1 MARTRITLAQLQ
13 AFVQVAHGRSFR
25 AAAQALHVSQPAL
38 SRTVRLA
45 EDAVAARLFDRDTR
59 RVELTPAGRELLPIA
74 ERLLD
79 EFHGAFS
86 ELAQFL
92 DGRSGHITVVTLPSL
107 GVALVPLAV
116 AAFRKRHPQV
126 EFSLLEAPARDLLPM
141 VLEGRADFGISV
153 RPPPDRQLHY
163 RHLLDDPFELVCR
176 ADDALAARTAVNWSV
191 FATRPF
197 LASGQGSSIRT
208 VTDAAFVHNR
218 LTLRPAFT
226 FPSVSAGGALV
237 AAGLG
242 LTALPR
248 LALPLAHSPA
258 LAAVKL
264 LRPALSRP
272 LGIVTRIG
280 RSLSPVTQAFI
291 KTLCEQGSPVAG
303 EASSVGADP
312 TIRQP
317 PSPR

>member
-1 MARTRITLAQLQ
+1 MDDMARPIITLAQMQ
-13 AFVQVAHGRSFR
+13 AFVQVAQKRSFR

-45 EDAVAARLFDRDTR
+45 EDAVGARLFDRDTR

-74 ERLLD
+74 ERILG
-79 EFHGAFS
+79 EFRGAFS
-86 ELAQFL
+86 ELGQFL

-107 GVALVPLAV
+107 GVALIPQAI
-116 AAFRKRHPQV
+116 AAFRVGHPQV
-126 EFSLLEAPARDLLPM
+126 EFSLLEAPAHDLLSM
-141 VLEGRADFGISV
+141 VLEGRADFGVSV
-153 RPPPDRQLHY
+153 RPAPDRQLHY

-176 ADDALAARTAVNWSV
+176 TDDVLATRAAVNWSV

-197 LASGQGSSIRT
+197 LASGPGSSIRP
-208 VTDAAFVHNR
+208 VTDAAFVHNG

-226 FPSVSAGGALV
+226 FPSVSAAGAMV

-258 LAAVKL
+258 LAAVNL
-264 LRPALSRP
+264 QHPTLSRP
-272 LGIVTRIG
+272 LGILTRVG
-280 RSLSPVTQAFI
+280 RSLSPVTLAFI
-291 KTLCEQGSPVAG
+291 RALSEKGTRSES
-303 EASSVGADP
+303 GA
-312 TIRQP
+312 
-317 PSPR
+317 